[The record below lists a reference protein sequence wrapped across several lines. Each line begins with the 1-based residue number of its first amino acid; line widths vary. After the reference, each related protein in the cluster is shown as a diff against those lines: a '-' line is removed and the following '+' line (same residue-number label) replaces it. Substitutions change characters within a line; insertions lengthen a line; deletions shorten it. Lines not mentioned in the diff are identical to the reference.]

1 LPAGSVDTTVKWPAK
16 HTDDEGGGPIESGP
30 VLIHAFDGFLAAGGA
45 PRIAADQLI
54 TGRGEVVHS
63 FEVDRYID
71 YRARR
76 PMIGFHRDHYQDYSD
91 PRLDV
96 VRENDAIGTPYFVL
110 AGPEPDFAWESFID
124 ELQDVV
130 ESNGIAITL
139 GLGAVPMGVPHTRPS
154 VITTHATRPELIDR
168 VNLWA
173 PELQVPSSAQA
184 LIEYRFGQRGLDAA
198 GYVVHVPHYV
208 AQVEYPPGAV
218 ALLDALVDRTGLQL
232 DFGRL
237 RAAQDAT
244 MADISAQIAE
254 QDSADVLSGL
264 EAQYD
269 AFARGAAETLLAEE
283 NAIPSGE
290 ELADQF
296 ERYLARE
303 NKKNDG

>member
-1 LPAGSVDTTVKWPAK
+1 MKWPAK
-16 HTDDEGGGPIESGP
+16 RPADQAPEPAETGPA
-30 VLIHAFDGFLAAGGA
+30 LIHALDGFLAAGGA
-45 PRIAADQLI
+45 PRLAADNLL
-54 TGRGEVVHS
+54 TGHGEIVHS

-76 PMIGFHRDHYQDYSD
+76 PLIGFFHDHYQEYAD

-96 VRENDAIGTPYFVL
+96 VREHDTVGAPYFVL

-130 ESNGIAITL
+130 QSNGIVITL
-139 GLGAVPMGVPHTRPS
+139 GLGAVPMGVPHTRPA

-168 VNLWA
+168 VNLWT
-173 PELQVPSSAQA
+173 PELQVPGSAQA
-184 LIEYRFGQRGLDAA
+184 LLEYRFGQRGLDAA

-208 AQVEYPPGAV
+208 SQVEYPPGAV
-218 ALLDALVDRTGLQL
+218 ALLDAIVDRTGLQL
-232 DFGRL
+232 DYGRL
-237 RAAQDAT
+237 KAAQDAT

-254 QDSADVLSGL
+254 QDSSDVLSGL
-264 EAQYD
+264 EEQYD
-269 AFARGAAETLLAEE
+269 AFARGAAQSLLAEE
-283 NAIPSGE
+283 NSIPSGE

-303 NKKNDG
+303 QRKNDG

>member
-1 LPAGSVDTTVKWPAK
+1 MKWTAKRPEDQASEPAET
-16 HTDDEGGGPIESGP
+16 GP

-45 PRIAADQLI
+45 PRIAAEHLVTDS
-54 TGRGEVVHS
+54 GEVVHS

-76 PMIGFHRDHYQDYSD
+76 PMIAFSQDHYQEYAD

-96 VRENDAIGTPYFVL
+96 VLEHDAVGAPYFVL
-110 AGPEPDFAWESFID
+110 AGPEPDYAWETFID

-130 ESNGIAITL
+130 QSHGIVITL
-139 GLGAVPMGVPHTRPS
+139 GLGAVPMGVPHTRPA

-168 VNLWA
+168 VNLWM
-173 PELQVPSSAQA
+173 PELQVPGSAQA
-184 LIEYRFGQRGLDAA
+184 LLEYRFGQRGLDAA

-218 ALLDALVDRTGLQL
+218 ALLDAIVDRTGLQL
-232 DFGRL
+232 DYERL
-237 RAAQDAT
+237 KAAQDAT

-254 QDSADVLSGL
+254 QDSGDVLSGL
-264 EAQYD
+264 EQQYD
-269 AFARGAAETLLAEE
+269 AFARGAAQSLLAEE
-283 NAIPSGE
+283 NSIPSGE

>member
-1 LPAGSVDTTVKWPAK
+1 VKWSK
-16 HTDDEGGGPIESGP
+16 RIDDETPGQAESGP
-30 VLIHAFDGFLAAGGA
+30 VLIHAFDGFLTAGGA
-45 PRIAADQLI
+45 PRIAADQLV
-54 TGRGEVVHS
+54 TGHGEVIHS

-76 PMIGFHRDHYQDYSD
+76 PMISFDRDHYQDYAD
-91 PRLDV
+91 PRLDILLE
-96 VRENDAIGTPYFVL
+96 RDAVGTPYFVL
-110 AGPEPDFAWESFID
+110 AGPEPDFAWETFVD

-130 ESNGIAITL
+130 QSNDIAITL
-139 GLGAVPMGVPHTRPS
+139 GLGAVPMGVPHTRPA

-173 PELQVPSSAQA
+173 PELQVPGSAQA
-184 LIEYRFGQRGLDAA
+184 LIEYRFGQRGLDAV

-218 ALLDALVDRTGLQL
+218 ALLDAIVDRTGLQL
-232 DFGRL
+232 DYGRL
-237 RAAQDAT
+237 KAAQDAT

-254 QDSADVLSGL
+254 QDSGDVLSGL

-269 AFARGAAETLLAEE
+269 AFARGAAQSLLAEE
-283 NAIPSGE
+283 NSIPSGE

>member
-1 LPAGSVDTTVKWPAK
+1 VKWTPKRA
-16 HTDDEGGGPIESGP
+16 DDEAPKPNETGP
-30 VLIHAFDGFLAAGGA
+30 VLIHAFDGYLAAGGA
-45 PRIAADQLI
+45 PRIAADHLM
-54 TGRGEVVHS
+54 TGRGQVVHS

-76 PMIGFHRDHYQDYSD
+76 PVISFSQDHYQEYAD

-96 VRENDAIGTPYFVL
+96 VLEHDAVGAPYFVL
-110 AGPEPDFAWESFID
+110 SGPEPDYAWETFVD

-130 ESNGIAITL
+130 QSNGITITL

-168 VNLWA
+168 VNLWL
-173 PELQVPSSAQA
+173 PELQVPGSAQA

-218 ALLDALVDRTGLQL
+218 ALLDAIVDRTGLQL
-232 DFGRL
+232 DYERL
-237 RAAQDAT
+237 KAAQEAT

-254 QDSADVLSGL
+254 QDSGDVLSGL
-264 EAQYD
+264 EQQYD
-269 AFARGAAETLLAEE
+269 AFARGAAQSLLAEE
-283 NAIPSGE
+283 SSIPSGE

-303 NKKNDG
+303 NKKYPRRDP

>member
-1 LPAGSVDTTVKWPAK
+1 MKWPSQRNQGP
-16 HTDDEGGGPIESGP
+16 DDGPIDPGP
-30 VLIHAFDGFLAAGGA
+30 VLIHAFDGFLTAGMA
-45 PRIAADQLI
+45 PRLAADELLS
-54 TGRGEVVHS
+54 GHGEVVHS
-63 FEVDRYID
+63 FEIDKYLD

-76 PMIGFHRDHYQDYSD
+76 PVIGFQRDHYQDYSS

-96 VRENDAIGTPYFVL
+96 VLEHDTTGVPYFLL
-110 AGPEPDFAWESFID
+110 AGPEPDYAWETFID

-130 ESNGIAITL
+130 QTHGITITL
-139 GLGAVPMGVPHTRPS
+139 GLGAVPMGVPHTRPP

-168 VNLWA
+168 VNMWA
-173 PELQVPSSAQA
+173 PELQVPSSVQA
-184 LIEYRFGQRGLDAA
+184 LIEYRFGQRGIDAA
-198 GYVVHVPHYV
+198 GYVVHIPHYV

-218 ALLDALVDRTGLQL
+218 ALLDAIIDRTGLQL
-232 DFGRL
+232 DYARL
-237 RAAQDAT
+237 KAAQDAT

-264 EAQYD
+264 EQQYD
-269 AFARGAAETLLAEE
+269 AFARGAAESLLAEE
-283 NAIPSGE
+283 NAIPTGD

>member
-1 LPAGSVDTTVKWPAK
+1 MKWAAK
-16 HTDDEGGGPIESGP
+16 RSDDFETPGETSP
-30 VLIHAFDGFLAAGGA
+30 VLIHAFDGFLTAGMA
-45 PRIAADQLI
+45 PRLAADELL
-54 TGRGEVVHS
+54 TGHGEVVHS
-63 FEVDRYID
+63 FELDRYLD

-76 PMIGFHRDHYQDYSD
+76 PLIGFEHDHYQDYSE

-96 VRENDAIGTPYFVL
+96 VLERDAAGTPYLVL
-110 AGPEPDFAWESFID
+110 AGPEPDFAWETFID

-130 ESNGIAITL
+130 QTNDVSITL
-139 GLGAVPMGVPHTRPS
+139 GLAAVPMGVPHTRPA
-154 VITTHATRPELIDR
+154 VLTTHATRPELLDR

-218 ALLDALVDRTGLQL
+218 ALLDAIVDRTGLQL
-232 DFGRL
+232 DYERL
-237 RAAQDAT
+237 KAAQDAT

-254 QDSADVLSGL
+254 QNSGDVLTGL
-264 EAQYD
+264 EEQYD
-269 AFARGAAETLLAEE
+269 AFARGAAQSLLAEE
-283 NAIPSGE
+283 TSIPTGD

>member
-1 LPAGSVDTTVKWPAK
+1 MKRSAK
-16 HTDDEGGGPIESGP
+16 NDDQVPEAVETGP
-30 VLIHAFDGFLAAGGA
+30 VLIHAFDGFLTAGGV
-45 PRIAADQLI
+45 PRIAADYLV
-54 TGRGEVVHS
+54 TGHGEVVHS

-76 PMIGFHRDHYQDYSD
+76 PMISFSHDHYQDYTE

-96 VRENDAIGTPYFVL
+96 VREHDAVGAPYFVL
-110 AGPEPDFAWESFID
+110 SGPEPDFGWETFID

-130 ESNGIAITL
+130 QSNGITITL
-139 GLGAVPMGVPHTRPS
+139 GLGAVPMGVPHTRPA

-168 VNLWA
+168 VNLWS

-218 ALLDALVDRTGLQL
+218 ALLDAIVDRTGLQL
-232 DFGRL
+232 DYDRL
-237 RAAQDAT
+237 KAAQDAT

-264 EAQYD
+264 EEQYD
-269 AFARGAAETLLAEE
+269 AFARGAAQSLLAEE
-283 NAIPSGE
+283 NSIPSGD

-303 NKKNDG
+303 NKKNDS

>member
-1 LPAGSVDTTVKWPAK
+1 MRRPAK
-16 HTDDEGGGPIESGP
+16 RIDDQGNGPVEPGP

-45 PRIAADQLI
+45 PRIAADQLM

-76 PMIGFHRDHYQDYSD
+76 PMISFSRDHYQDYAD

-96 VRENDAIGTPYFVL
+96 VLEHDAVGAPYFVL
-110 AGPEPDFAWESFID
+110 SGPEPDYAWESFID

-130 ESNGIAITL
+130 QSNGVAITL

-168 VNLWA
+168 VNLWT
-173 PELQVPSSAQA
+173 PELQVPGSAQA
-184 LIEYRFGQRGLDAA
+184 LIEYRFGQRGLDAV
-198 GYVVHVPHYV
+198 GYVVHVPPYV
-208 AQVEYPPGAV
+208 AGVEYPPGAV
-218 ALLDALVDRTGLQL
+218 ALLDAIVDRTGLQL
-232 DFGRL
+232 DYGRL
-237 RAAQDAT
+237 KAAQEAT
-244 MADISAQIAE
+244 MADITAQIAE
-254 QDSADVLSGL
+254 QDSGDVLSGL
-264 EAQYD
+264 EEQYD
-269 AFARGAAETLLAEE
+269 AFARGAAQSLLAEE
-283 NAIPSGE
+283 NAIPSGD

>member
-1 LPAGSVDTTVKWPAK
+1 M
-16 HTDDEGGGPIESGP
+16 ESGP

-45 PRIAADQLI
+45 PRIAADQLM

-76 PMIGFHRDHYQDYSD
+76 PMIGFHHDHYQDYSD
-91 PRLDV
+91 PKLDV
-96 VRENDAIGTPYFVL
+96 VREHDAIGTPYFVL

-130 ESNGIAITL
+130 ETNGIAITL
-139 GLGAVPMGVPHTRPS
+139 GLGAIPMGVPHTRPA

-208 AQVEYPPGAV
+208 AQVEYSPGAV

-232 DFGRL
+232 DYGRL

-264 EAQYD
+264 EEQYD

>member
-1 LPAGSVDTTVKWPAK
+1 M
-16 HTDDEGGGPIESGP
+16 I
-30 VLIHAFDGFLAAGGA
+30 
-45 PRIAADQLI
+45 
-54 TGRGEVVHS
+54 S
-63 FEVDRYID
+63 FS
-71 YRARR
+71 
-76 PMIGFHRDHYQDYSD
+76 RDHYQDYAD

-96 VRENDAIGTPYFVL
+96 VLEHDAVGAPYFVL
-110 AGPEPDFAWESFID
+110 SGPEPDYAWEAFID
-124 ELQDVV
+124 ELEDVV
-130 ESNGIAITL
+130 QSNGITITL

-168 VNLWA
+168 VNLWT
-173 PELQVPSSAQA
+173 PELQVPGSAQA

-208 AQVEYPPGAV
+208 AGVEYPPGAV
-218 ALLDALVDRTGLQL
+218 ALLDAIVDRTGLQL
-232 DFGRL
+232 DYGRL
-237 RAAQDAT
+237 KAAQEAT

-254 QDSADVLSGL
+254 QDSGDVLSGL
-264 EAQYD
+264 EEQYD
-269 AFARGAAETLLAEE
+269 AFARGAAQSLLAED

>member
-1 LPAGSVDTTVKWPAK
+1 VKWSK
-16 HTDDEGGGPIESGP
+16 RIDDETPGQAESGP
-30 VLIHAFDGFLAAGGA
+30 VLIHAFDGFLTAGGA
-45 PRIAADQLI
+45 PRIAADQLV
-54 TGRGEVVHS
+54 TGHGEVIHS

-76 PMIGFHRDHYQDYSD
+76 PMISFDRDHYQDYAD
-91 PRLDV
+91 PRLDIV
-96 VRENDAIGTPYFVL
+96 LERDAVGTPYFVL
-110 AGPEPDFAWESFID
+110 AGPEPDFAWETFVD

-130 ESNGIAITL
+130 QSNDIAITL
-139 GLGAVPMGVPHTRPS
+139 GLGAVPMGVPHTRPA

-173 PELQVPSSAQA
+173 PELQVPGSAQA
-184 LIEYRFGQRGLDAA
+184 LIEYRFGQRGLDAV

-218 ALLDALVDRTGLQL
+218 ALLDAIVDRTGLQL
-232 DFGRL
+232 DYGRL
-237 RAAQDAT
+237 KAAQDAT

-254 QDSADVLSGL
+254 QDSGDVLSGL

-269 AFARGAAETLLAEE
+269 AFARGAAQSLLAEE
-283 NAIPSGE
+283 NSIPSGE

>member
-1 LPAGSVDTTVKWPAK
+1 MKWPSQRNPK
-16 HTDDEGGGPIESGP
+16 SGEESQELFPVEPGP
-30 VLIHAFDGFLAAGGA
+30 VLIHAFDGFLTAGAA
-45 PRIAADQLI
+45 PRLAADELLS
-54 TGRGEVVHS
+54 GHGEVVHS
-63 FEVDRYID
+63 FEIDKYLD

-76 PMIGFHRDHYQDYSD
+76 PLIGFSRDHYQDYLN

-96 VRENDAIGTPYFVL
+96 VLERDTTGVPYFVL
-110 AGPEPDFAWESFID
+110 AGPEPDFAWETFID
-124 ELQDVV
+124 ELQEVV
-130 ESNGIAITL
+130 QSQGVTITL
-139 GLGAVPMGVPHTRPS
+139 GLGAVPMGVPHTRPP

-198 GYVVHVPHYV
+198 GYVVHIPHYV

-218 ALLDALVDRTGLQL
+218 ALLDAIVDRTGLQI
-232 DFGRL
+232 DYERL
-237 RAAQDAT
+237 KAAQDAT

-254 QDSADVLSGL
+254 QDSGDVLTGL
-264 EAQYD
+264 EEQYD
-269 AFARGAAETLLAEE
+269 AFARGAAESLLAEE
-283 NAIPSGE
+283 NAIPTGD

>member
-1 LPAGSVDTTVKWPAK
+1 VKWPAK
-16 HTDDEGGGPIESGP
+16 RIDEQGTGPAESGP
-30 VLIHAFDGFLAAGGA
+30 VLIHAFDGYLSAGGA
-45 PRIAADQLI
+45 PRLAADQLM
-54 TGRGEVVHS
+54 TDDGEVVHS

-76 PMIGFHRDHYQDYSD
+76 PVITFHRDHYQEFAD

-96 VRENDAIGTPYFVL
+96 VLEHDAVGAPYFVL
-110 AGPEPDFAWESFID
+110 SGPEPDYAWETFID

-130 ESNGIAITL
+130 QSSGIVITL
-139 GLGAVPMGVPHTRPS
+139 GLGAVPMGVPHTRPA

-173 PELQVPSSAQA
+173 PELQVPGSAQA
-184 LIEYRFGQRGLDAA
+184 LLEYRFGQRGLDAA

-208 AQVEYPPGAV
+208 AGVEYPPGAV
-218 ALLDALVDRTGLQL
+218 ALLDAIVDRTGLQL
-232 DFGRL
+232 DYGRL
-237 RAAQDAT
+237 KAAQDAT

-254 QDSADVLSGL
+254 QDSGDVLSGL
-264 EAQYD
+264 EEQYD
-269 AFARGAAETLLAEE
+269 AFARGAAQSLLAEE

-296 ERYLARE
+296 ERSLARE

>member
-1 LPAGSVDTTVKWPAK
+1 MKRSAK
-16 HTDDEGGGPIESGP
+16 NDDQTPEAVETGP
-30 VLIHAFDGFLAAGGA
+30 VLIHAFDGFLTAGGV
-45 PRIAADQLI
+45 PRIAADYLV
-54 TGRGEVVHS
+54 TGHGEVVHS

-76 PMIGFHRDHYQDYSD
+76 PMISFSHDHYQDYTE

-96 VRENDAIGTPYFVL
+96 VREHDAVGAPYFVL
-110 AGPEPDFAWESFID
+110 SGPEPDFGWETFID

-130 ESNGIAITL
+130 QSNGITITL
-139 GLGAVPMGVPHTRPS
+139 GLGAVPMGVPHTRPA

-168 VNLWA
+168 VNLWS

-218 ALLDALVDRTGLQL
+218 ALLDAIVDRTGLQL
-232 DFGRL
+232 DYDRL
-237 RAAQDAT
+237 KAAQDAT

-264 EAQYD
+264 EEQYD
-269 AFARGAAETLLAEE
+269 AFARGAAQSLLAEE
-283 NAIPSGE
+283 NSIPSGD

-303 NKKNDG
+303 NKKNDS

>member
-1 LPAGSVDTTVKWPAK
+1 VKWTAK
-16 HTDDEGGGPIESGP
+16 RPDDEAADPAETGP
-30 VLIHAFDGFLAAGGA
+30 VLIHAFDGYLAAGGA
-45 PRIAADQLI
+45 PRIAADHLI

-76 PMIGFHRDHYQDYSD
+76 PMISFSQDHYQEYSD

-96 VRENDAIGTPYFVL
+96 VLERDAVGSPYFVL
-110 AGPEPDFAWESFID
+110 AGPEPDYAWETFID

-130 ESNGIAITL
+130 QGNGIAITL

-168 VNLWA
+168 VNLWL
-173 PELQVPSSAQA
+173 PELQVPGSAQA
-184 LIEYRFGQRGLDAA
+184 LLEYRFGQRGLDAA

-218 ALLDALVDRTGLQL
+218 ALLDAIVDRTGLQL
-232 DFGRL
+232 DYERL
-237 RAAQDAT
+237 KAAQDAT

-254 QDSADVLSGL
+254 QDSGDVLSGL
-264 EAQYD
+264 EQQYD
-269 AFARGAAETLLAEE
+269 AFARGAAQSLLAEE
-283 NAIPSGE
+283 NSIPSGE